1 MVDKVKSNK
10 ISINKKLKHSDNN
23 KTSTHTNGN
32 NKGVNELEL
41 KEQPNKKNFE
51 KIDLNELNEYS
62 SDSEDDIDIEN
73 LTSNKISKTP
83 KDFEGKKL
91 FVILE
96 HA

>member
-1 MVDKVKSNK
+1 MADK
-10 ISINKKLKHSDNN
+10 
-23 KTSTHTNGN
+23 GN
-32 NKGVNELEL
+32 NKKFIGKKNYKESKNGVTNNNNNKGNDELEL
-41 KEQPNKKNFE
+41 KENQNKKNFE

-62 SDSEDDIDIEN
+62 SESEDDIDIEN

-83 KDFEGKKL
+83 KGFEGKKL